1 MKKFRTFKSVYKPQD
16 TISSFAKLNVGYVIL
31 VGLAVIVAVIL
42 LTRQSIQKPSSKQSE
57 GHSQRVT
64 VIDGDT
70 IDAGGDRFRLHGID
84 APEKSQPCTKE
95 NETTFDCGK
104 AATEYLEYLTLGENV
119 VCESTGKDRWGR
131 YIGKCSTNTI
141 SDLGGQMVRSGWAI
155 AYTEY
160 STDYVADQQ
169 IAKESLLGMWATN
182 FITPREWRK
191 NRRK

>member
-1 MKKFRTFKSVYKPQD
+1 MKKFRTYQSAYKTRD
-16 TISSFAKLNVGYVIL
+16 AISSFAKLNVGYVIL
-31 VGLAVIVAVIL
+31 VGLALIVAVIL
-42 LTRQSIQKPSSKQSE
+42 LTRQSVQKPLSKQSE
-57 GHSQRVT
+57 SQSQRVT

-70 IDAGGDRFRLHGID
+70 IGVGGDRFRLHGID

-131 YIGKCSTNTI
+131 YIGKCSTDTI
-141 SDLGGQMVRSGWAI
+141 SDLGRQMVRSGWAI

-160 STDYVADQQ
+160 STDYVADHQT
-169 IAKESLLGMWATN
+169 AKDSLLGIWATN
-182 FITPREWRK
+182 FVTPQEWRK
-191 NRRK
+191 NRGK

>member
-1 MKKFRTFKSVYKPQD
+1 MKKFRTYQSAYKSRD
-16 TISSFAKLNVGYVIL
+16 AISSFAKLNVGYVIL
-31 VGLAVIVAVIL
+31 VGLALIAAVIS
-42 LTRQSIQKPSSKQSE
+42 LTKQSAQKPSSKQLE

-70 IDAGGDRFRLHGID
+70 IGVGDDRFRLHGID

-131 YIGKCSTNTI
+131 YIGKCSTDTI
-141 SDLGGQMVRSGWAI
+141 SDLGRQMVRSGWAI

-160 STDYVADQQ
+160 STDYVSDNQT
-169 IAKESLLGMWATN
+169 AKESLLGMWATN
-182 FITPREWRK
+182 FVTPQEWRK
-191 NRRK
+191 NRGK